1 MNGEGEEAGG
11 RNGRAGRPK
20 RGGTKGY
27 APYGAIPTGYGKE
40 PVGARGEV
48 SRLGRDDH
56 LQGSVVQADSERR
69 PQLEGLTIDVHGAGL
84 APLDTDLSRLLGAVV
99 LVSPEAPTH
108 QIPEYDG
115 SLYRTEGADEDEV
128 EEAVT
133 KVCLGSD
140 VGIVA
145 ILRSIG
151 YDEDKGFG
159 L

>member
-11 RNGRAGRPK
+11 RKGRAGRPK

-40 PVGARGEV
+40 PVGAREV
-48 SRLGRDDH
+48 SRLGGDDH

-69 PQLEGLTIDVHGAGL
+69 TQLEGLTIDMHRAGL

-99 LVSPEAPTH
+99 LVPPEAPTH

-115 SLYRTEGADEDEV
+115 SFYRAEGTDEDEV

-140 VGIVA
+140 VGIIA

-151 YDEDKGFG
+151 HNEDKGFG

>member
-1 MNGEGEEAGG
+1 MNGEGEEAGAGVVG
-11 RNGRAGRPK
+11 RSAQRGAGRRATPPME
-20 RGGTKGY
+20 
-27 APYGAIPTGYGKE
+27 PYLTDYGKE
-40 PVGARGEV
+40 PVGAREV
-48 SRLGRDDH
+48 SRLGGDDH

-69 PQLEGLTIDVHGAGL
+69 TQLEGLTIDVHGAGL

-99 LVSPEAPTH
+99 LVPPEAPTH

-115 SLYRTEGADEDEV
+115 SLYRAEGADEDEV

>member
-11 RNGRAGRPK
+11 SNGRVERPK

-27 APYGAIPTGYGKE
+27 APDGDKLAGYGKE
-40 PVGARGEV
+40 PVEVRGEV
-48 SRLGRDDH
+48 SRLGGDDH

-99 LVSPEAPTH
+99 LVPPEAPTH